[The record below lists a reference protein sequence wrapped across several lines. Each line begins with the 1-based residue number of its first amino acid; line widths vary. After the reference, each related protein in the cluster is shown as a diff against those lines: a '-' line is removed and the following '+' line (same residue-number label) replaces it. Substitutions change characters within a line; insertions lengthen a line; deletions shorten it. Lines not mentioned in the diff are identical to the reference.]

1 MFVAYEGSRIT
12 CVTSH
17 PTRGVS
23 VLPLPKELEGV
34 DSKKLIADYEVR
46 DGVVTHKKA
55 PKPLHSIK
63 VAFVGV
69 YKIQCGISTYS
80 EFLWGEKMKMVADYR
95 IFAEEDEN
103 AQPDERVV
111 RCWKR
116 GQPLGQLFDE
126 IEKYNPDV
134 VFVQHEYGIFPNAR
148 VWLSFMSQMQKY
160 RTLVTL
166 HSVYRH
172 RDKTICEAV
181 IPEIIVHTD
190 VARKILVEEKK
201 VPGRVYVIPHG
212 SFPNRNAKRLW
223 NLYSSPYTLLQFGFG
238 FEYKGWERAL
248 QVVAELKKEYPKVF
262 WTGLFS
268 ISQQSKS
275 YHDRYFEK
283 LMGIVKDLG
292 IQDNVGLIKGFQSE
306 EILESFFLTNQVALF
321 PYASQEEHTV
331 FGCSGAARIV
341 MSYGMPTVVSSVPL
355 FADLEG
361 VCPRPD
367 SVEATVEAVK
377 KLFDPKAAMEQ
388 VARQD
393 QFLEETSW
401 KNVATRYLDI
411 LSTDKP

>member
-1 MFVAYEGSRIT
+1 MYVVYEGSRIT
-12 CVTSH
+12 CITTH
-17 PTRGVS
+17 PTKGTTLS
-23 VLPLPKELEGV
+23 LPKELQNI
-34 DSKKLIADYEVR
+34 DTKKLMLDYEVR
-46 DGVVTHKKA
+46 DGVVVHKKS
-55 PKPLHSIK
+55 PKPVPSVK

-69 YKIQCGISTYS
+69 YKVQCGISTYS
-80 EFLWGEKMKMVADYR
+80 EFLWQQQMGMVSDYR
-95 IFAEEDEN
+95 IFAEEAED
-103 AQPDERVV
+103 AQPEEKVV

-116 GQPLGQLFDE
+116 GHPLSRLFDE
-126 IEKYNPDV
+126 IEKFKPDV

-181 IPEIIVHTD
+181 IPEIIVHTEI
-190 VARKILVEEKK
+190 ARKILVEEKK

-212 SFPNRNAKRLW
+212 SFPNRNAKKLW

-248 QVVAELKKEYPKVF
+248 EVVAELKKEYPKVF

-268 ISQQSKS
+268 MSAQSKS
-275 YHDRYFEK
+275 FHERYFEK
-283 LMGIVKDLG
+283 LMGVVKELG
-292 IQDNVGLIKGFQSE
+292 IQDNVGLIKGYQSE

-341 MSYGMPTVVSSVPL
+341 MSYGVPTVVSNVPL
-355 FADLEG
+355 FDDLEG
-361 VCPRPD
+361 VCPRPG
-367 SVEATVEAVK
+367 SVAETVAAVK
-377 KLFDPKAAMEQ
+377 RLFDPKQAAEQ
-388 VARQD
+388 VTRQN
-393 QFLEETSW
+393 QFLQNTSW
-401 KNVATRYLDI
+401 ANVAAQYLEI
-411 LSTDKP
+411 LNKDKP